1 MPEADAAF
9 LLIRWRALRDAHD
22 HAAAA
27 CARDIGMEPDQLP
40 IMRDLQAQMD
50 RLAAE
55 MVEVPAASD
64 GDLLAKL
71 ELWRLLAE
79 AEETSEDPAETL
91 IWPPPRCR
99 STRARPSSS
108 SSRRGA
114 RSMVAAGQLLAS
126 SP

>member
-1 MPEADAAF
+1 MPEADAAS

-79 AEETSEDPAETL
+79 AEETSEDPAETFRVHL
-91 IWPPPRCR
+91 VL
-99 STRARPSSS
+99 SVSAAL
-108 SSRRGA
+108 SRR
-114 RSMVAAGQLLAS
+114 RAAAA
-126 SP
+126 